1 MIAALTSA
9 AWTWAMLLMF
19 GFGGLGFAVFSVA
32 RRVGRKATAE
42 RWKGEPTSPASA
54 ARRSLAVAGYQDL
67 RVGDHVAFLDSIGKD
82 ECVIDD
88 EGVIEALSG
97 GEALVNWGWGKTWSQ
112 RKCLEVT
119 RPEGRRISS
128 RESPPPRESR

>member
-1 MIAALTSA
+1 MISDAS
-9 AWTWAMLLMF
+9 TWAMMMLSF

-32 RRVGRKATAE
+32 ERVGRRAAAE
-42 RWKGEPTSPASA
+42 RWKEEPTSPASA
-54 ARRSLAVAGYQDL
+54 ARSLAVAGYQDL
-67 RVGDHVAFLDSIGKD
+67 KVGDHVAFLDSIGKD

-88 EGVIEALSG
+88 EGEIEALSG